1 MLKKVIGF
9 NGSPRKGM
17 NTDLLVQKA
26 LEGARSLGAQTKLI
40 EISDLKHV
48 QPCISCLH
56 CKKNKNTEGR
66 CVLKDDLTPVLKELK
81 DVDALVI
88 GTPVYWGYFSGA
100 IHSALERIWFSNW
113 SYNPSRKSVFG
124 KKINTAFIWTMNVKK
139 EVSDQM
145 YSPFY
150 KHTTWVMENVFGKCE
165 KCLVEEIVD
174 HIFIE
179 FWNRVRDADF
189 VNIVFADVDEWVEMV
204 HDERNSLVAEIRTTP
219 IHDFLNVY
227 HRLFDTSYYIFS
239 DCETFSQ

>member
-165 KCLVEEIVD
+165 NLMAYNTLQVSDYSKYDLSGFDEKEKIRQHKEIFPHDLERAYELGKRLV
-174 HIFIE
+174 
-179 FWNRVRDADF
+179 
-189 VNIVFADVDEWVEMV
+189 
-204 HDERNSLVAEIRTTP
+204 
-219 IHDFLNVY
+219 
-227 HRLFDTSYYIFS
+227 
-239 DCETFSQ
+239 Q